1 MRCDGDE
8 TKNDNDT
15 HTKCRKGKSILTKRS
30 AAKFVVKKLRCDLSN
45 STRNDGALAL
55 ALEAKLL
62 QKLSHPNL
70 ISMRYL
76 GDNLGGL
83 DFFIIIERLEIDL
96 AQQLHLWKG
105 DEARLRL
112 SKSFK
117 KTKKTEILLSSF
129 YDRVGI
135 AYQVSTAIAYL
146 HNKSVIFRDLKPQ
159 NIGLDKHNNAKIFDF
174 GLSKELC
181 DERKL
186 RSDYNEYDKYIATQ
200 CAGTPRYMA
209 PEVYNGIIYG
219 LPVDIYSC
227 SLVLWELMS
236 LDESFSFANS
246 LDDLASQVYQN
257 KRRPKINR
265 NWPKEIKK
273 LLKSGWHH
281 SPSKRPEAMEFSDQL
296 QICLRR
302 RLLPPL

>member
-1 MRCDGDE
+1 MTAWGLRIKFRQPLRICITNRKFDSFLIE
-8 TKNDNDT
+8 FLCRICPSPT
-15 HTKCRKGKSILTKRS
+15 HIRVLNFTCYILFQFQR
-30 AAKFVVKKLRCDLSN
+30 
-45 STRNDGALAL
+45 
-55 ALEAKLL
+55 
-62 QKLSHPNL
+62 
-70 ISMRYL
+70 
-76 GDNLGGL
+76 
-83 DFFIIIERLEIDL
+83 
-96 AQQLHLWKG
+96 
-105 DEARLRL
+105 
-112 SKSFK
+112 
-117 KTKKTEILLSSF
+117 
-129 YDRVGI
+129 
-135 AYQVSTAIAYL
+135 
-146 HNKSVIFRDLKPQ
+146 VIFRDLKPQ

-186 RSDYNEYDKYIATQ
+186 RSDCNEYDTYIATQ

-246 LDDLASQVYQN
+246 PDDLASQVYQN
-257 KRRPKINR
+257 KRRPNINR
-265 NWPKEIKK
+265 NWPKEINK

-281 SPSKRPEAMEFSDQL
+281 SPSKRPEAMEFSHQL

-302 RLLPPL
+302 RLLAPL